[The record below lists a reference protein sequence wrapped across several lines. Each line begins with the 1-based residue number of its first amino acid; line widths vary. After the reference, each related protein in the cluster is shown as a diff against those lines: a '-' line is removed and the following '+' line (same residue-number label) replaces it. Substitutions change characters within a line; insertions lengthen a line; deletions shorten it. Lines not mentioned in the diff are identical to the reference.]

1 MPSDYY
7 SESAAKQ
14 RSKKVKKFEEEIS
27 KKNLKKNTPKNLK
40 AKKKKDHTIKK
51 IINLQDTS
59 KSNATKLMQMP
70 CSSKNQKLL
79 KYSQ

>member
-1 MPSDYY
+1 VPSDYY

-14 RSKKVKKFEEEIS
+14 RSKKVKKFLKRK
-27 KKNLKKNTPKNLK
+27 KKNPKTLK
-40 AKKKKDHTIKK
+40 AKKKKDYKIKK
-51 IINLQDTS
+51 IINLQDTNSAS

>member
-1 MPSDYY
+1 MYVFTIYNLIKPPVPSDYY

-40 AKKKKDHTIKK
+40 AKKKKKK
-51 IINLQDTS
+51 LYNQEDY
-59 KSNATKLMQMP
+59 KSQHQKVMQQ
-70 CSSKNQKLL
+70 N
-79 KYSQ
+79 